1 MKRRRGCRIG
11 CLVVIALGLV
21 VLGGTWFSCARMA
34 RVGDLYGG
42 ILHNDVAEVRRALA
56 RGADPNAVR
65 PPNMMDLGGDTPIF
79 MEAFVPR
86 SMPDDPTGSPRL
98 RPEIVALLLEHGAD
112 PNYRD
117 RAGGTPLN
125 IVCHQTYAEG
135 TPEIVDILLAHGAD
149 PNARDF
155 DGYTPL
161 HLCINTSGYLDER
174 TPEVVDRLLAYLAD
188 PNARD
193 YAGRTPLHMAAGRY
207 GSNPS
212 VARQVI
218 TALLRYGAD
227 INARDNEGRTPLDYI
242 GMTGGS
248 HIEDGISFMKQH
260 GAVSG
265 TGPFWGPSR

>member
-1 MKRRRGCRIG
+1 
-11 CLVVIALGLV
+11 
-21 VLGGTWFSCARMA
+21 MA

-65 PPNMMDLGGDTPIF
+65 PPNMMDPFGGDRPIF
-79 MEAFVPR
+79 MDAFIQH
-86 SMPDDPTGSPRL
+86 S

-112 PNYRD
+112 PNYSD
-117 RAGGTPLN
+117 RGFGTPLQ
-125 IVCHQTYAEG
+125 IVCRQMYAED
-135 TPEIVDILLAHGAD
+135 TAEIVDILLAHGAN
-149 PNARDF
+149 PNAADS
-155 DGYTPL
+155 DGCTPL
-161 HLCINTSGYLDER
+161 HLCIPTSGYLDER
-174 TPEVVDRLLAYLAD
+174 TPAVVDTLLAYLAD
-188 PNARD
+188 PNATDRV
-193 YAGRTPLHMAAGRY
+193 GRTALHMAAGRY

-212 VARQVI
+212 IARQVI